1 MKIQHNF
8 LYYILFFLFISCNET
23 NRKKAIFQ
31 FDQDSHFVF
40 KSYNGSFNGY
50 VDYTI
55 INSLRS
61 ESCVNYEGFVKIIPH
76 DTSQFNDCEYV
87 FLQYKNDSLLGIE
100 LRLKKKNNHIFG
112 LKINNI
118 LYKPDG
124 LAEKYHEYI
133 IINKDSSAFDTY
145 KLFYSKKY
153 YNSFQECLKIP
164 EEICWYWNP
173 NDSDYSE

>member
-1 MKIQHNF
+1 MNMKTIYFPFYFSLTF
-8 LYYILFFLFISCNET
+8 LLFSCNEMGRQKVT
-23 NRKKAIFQ
+23 FQ
-31 FDQDSHFVF
+31 FNGDSHFVF

-55 INSLRS
+55 INSLGS

-76 DTSQFNDCEYV
+76 DTSQFNDCEYL

-112 LKINNI
+112 IKVNNR

-133 IINKDSSAFDTY
+133 KINKDSSAYDTY
-145 KLFYSKKY
+145 QLFHSKKQ

-173 NDSDYSE
+173 NDSE